1 MSVTQDQFISEEEHL
16 LLFIID
22 LNQHHLEAIMG
33 MIKIV
38 LQFQL
43 KICLR
48 SSDPLKGRYVYDV
61 PTGEERKLDLALTK
75 WSKKFEYLD
84 RNCKCE

>member
-1 MSVTQDQFISEEEHL
+1 MSVTQDQFISEQEHL

-22 LNQHHLEAIMG
+22 FKGHHLEAIMG
-33 MIKIV
+33 MIRIV

-43 KICLR
+43 KICLK

-61 PTGEERKLDLALTK
+61 PKSLPKGLDKALTL
-75 WSKKFEYLD
+75 WSQKFEYLD